1 MEGVKFSEV
10 PLLAG
15 ANNNLRKQAQGKVNN
30 DYSLFRLYA
39 MGIDAWSLANNYDN
53 LQQHSDQFRVNGA
66 SGTLS
71 VHDNCVIY
79 RELPWLQFKQ
89 GQVASAQ

>member
-1 MEGVKFSEV
+1 MEGVIFCEV

-53 LQQHSDQFRVNGA
+53 LQNNGQFRVNGA
-66 SGTLS
+66 SGMLS
-71 VHDNCVIY
+71 VHENCVIY

-89 GQVASAQ
+89 GQVKPAQ